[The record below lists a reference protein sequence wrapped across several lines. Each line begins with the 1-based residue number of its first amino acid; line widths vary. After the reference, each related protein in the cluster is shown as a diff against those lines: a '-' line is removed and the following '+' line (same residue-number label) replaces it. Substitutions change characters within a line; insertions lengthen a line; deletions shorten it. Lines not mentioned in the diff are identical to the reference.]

1 MLKIS
6 SVSNDRWIWISSK
19 HYDEPD
25 EYVELVKAYQ
35 NKLAGKVF
43 AIPKHD
49 QHGIDNDP
57 YKLRFQWDSNF
68 GITIVVPI
76 ETNIKEVTVLLE
88 NLCDEIN
95 QAKNELDGK

>member
-19 HYDEPD
+19 DHDEPD
-25 EYVELVKAYQ
+25 EYVELVKTYQ
-35 NKLAGKVF
+35 NKLVGKVF
-43 AIPKHD
+43 AIPEYD

-68 GITIVVPI
+68 WTAL
-76 ETNIKEVTVLLE
+76 K
-88 NLCDEIN
+88 
-95 QAKNELDGK
+95 K